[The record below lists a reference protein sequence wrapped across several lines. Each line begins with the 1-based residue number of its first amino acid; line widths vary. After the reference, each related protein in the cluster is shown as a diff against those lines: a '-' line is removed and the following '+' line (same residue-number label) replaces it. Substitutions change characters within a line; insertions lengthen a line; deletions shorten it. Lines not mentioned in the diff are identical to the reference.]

1 MHKFASFNQKIYL
14 PEQIN
19 LSAISS
25 ATLYGKGIFTTVAIY
40 DEKPFL
46 WTKHWK
52 RLQENANK
60 IGIDLSEFSES
71 VIKTSLF
78 ELIQANK
85 IENSRARITFF
96 DESSSKI
103 WNFATNKKISLLIT
117 TAEFKKTSENF
128 NLTVSPYRVNSTSPL
143 VNIKS
148 CNYLENLL
156 ALEDAKQTGFDE
168 AVRLNE
174 KGEIVSATMANLF
187 WLKDE
192 KIYTSALETGCLAG
206 TMREFLMENFA
217 VEETIIGLEDLMKTD
232 EIFLTSN
239 GIFIKSIAKIDEKK
253 FGVPPL
259 GGFSLIFKDFDF
271 RSSMSEQP
279 A

>member
-1 MHKFASFNQKIYL
+1 M
-14 PEQIN
+14 
-19 LSAISS
+19 
-25 ATLYGKGIFTTVAIY
+25 AIY

-128 NLTVSPYRVNSTSPL
+128 NLTVSPYLVNSTSPL

-148 CNYLENLL
+148 CNYLENIL

-187 WLKDE
+187 WITGE

-253 FGVPPL
+253 FGVSPS
-259 GGFSLIFKDFDF
+259 GGFPLIFKKLFEN
-271 RSSMSEQP
+271 SEFSREAAVRTP
-279 A
+279 LRRLT